1 MTNRISRVAFSVSA
15 LILLVAFPVRAQTAS
30 DSIIGSVQQF
40 FDAMGAH
47 DTEALQ
53 QVMVMDGQ
61 YHAVREEGDQ
71 TSVRRS
77 TFEEFVSN
85 LSSSNVALLERMW
98 EPTVLHH
105 GPIAVVWTDY
115 DFYRGGEFSHCGVD
129 AFHVVRT
136 DDGWKISSIV
146 FTIEPEDCSP
156 SPLGPPSR

>member
-1 MTNRISRVAFSVSA
+1 MHRTLSVAFSVSVLTT
-15 LILLVAFPVRAQTAS
+15 LIGFPVRAQTAS
-30 DSIIGSVQQF
+30 DSILGSVQQF

-47 DTEALQ
+47 DTEAIR
-53 QVMVMDGQ
+53 QVMIMDGQ
-61 YHAVREEGDQ
+61 YHRVGEDADQ
-71 TSVRRS
+71 TSVQRV

-85 LSSSNVALLERMW
+85 LASSNQALLERMW
-98 EPTVLHH
+98 KPTVLHH
-105 GPIAVVWTDY
+105 GPIGIVWTDY

-146 FTIEPEDCSP
+146 FTVERTDCSP